1 MEVGGTAPVPRSG
14 CCMFP
19 LADGNR
25 VVVFGGY
32 AKEKGK
38 KEAEKGLTMSDMF
51 ILAPDSEY
59 SACIGHYGTVGIVTN
74 GKSKGFL
81 MFNLKHST

>member
-1 MEVGGTAPVPRSG
+1 
-14 CCMFP
+14 MFP
-19 LADGNR
+19 LPDGNR

-51 ILAPDSEY
+51 ILAPDSKCAVCMP
-59 SACIGHYGTVGIVTN
+59 S
-74 GKSKGFL
+74 
-81 MFNLKHST
+81 

>member
-1 MEVGGTAPVPRSG
+1 MEVSGTAPVPRSG

-19 LADGNR
+19 LHADGDGPCNR
-25 VVVFGGY
+25 VVVFGGD

-51 ILAPDSEY
+51 ILAPDSKCVMIY
-59 SACIGHYGTVGIVTN
+59 YAT
-74 GKSKGFL
+74 
-81 MFNLKHST
+81 

>member
-1 MEVGGTAPVPRSG
+1 MSGAAPAPRSG

-19 LADGNR
+19 LADGGR

-38 KEAEKGLTMSDMF
+38 REAEKGLTMADMF
-51 ILAPDSEY
+51 ILAPDSKCAVCMGG
-59 SACIGHYGTVGIVTN
+59 S
-74 GKSKGFL
+74 L
-81 MFNLKHST
+81 

>member
-1 MEVGGTAPVPRSG
+1 
-14 CCMFP
+14 MFP
-19 LADGNR
+19 LPDGNR

-51 ILAPDSEY
+51 ILAPDS
-59 SACIGHYGTVGIVTN
+59 
-74 GKSKGFL
+74 K
-81 MFNLKHST
+81 